1 MIILIIYITY
11 LSERDVSS
19 NHNFDSTKESNDI
32 KFSFHNKMNSSHDLL
47 KNIIKRKIKLKKTIF
62 PIINNTNEEKNHYN
76 NELINSMEK
85 FNQKIINDVKFNN
98 WGNSFENIRDKDL
111 NKFSF
116 YRKLNKYK
124 LDNKRE
130 RKKSWRY
137 NEKEN

>member
-1 MIILIIYITY
+1 
-11 LSERDVSS
+11 
-19 NHNFDSTKESNDI
+19 
-32 KFSFHNKMNSSHDLL
+32 MNSSHDLL
-47 KNIIKRKIKLKKTIF
+47 KNIIKRKFKLKKTIF

-76 NELINSMEK
+76 NEFINSMEQ

-98 WGNSFENIRDKDL
+98 WGNSIENLRDKDL
-111 NKFSF
+111 NKFNF

-137 NEKEN
+137 NEKE